1 VGSIA
6 ILQSAAS
13 GVRMP
18 GTRRGIVMRLAK
30 IAALALLLSGCAPD
44 QELFTKPAGT
54 DQAQLDQAYA
64 AYRMTWNPPKSHAGR
79 TMPLCRQPPI
89 FSRVRRSAR
98 RMTHI

>member
-18 GTRRGIVMRLAK
+18 GTRRE